1 MILQTPRMD
10 IQVLLYDIMD
20 WIAGLEMPQVPYM
33 DAICNFRAPDVNLSR
48 LEIHSLTLNGSGQA
62 AVWEKDQIDQIEF
75 CGKSCE
81 RKLIEK
87 KS

>member
-1 MILQTPRMD
+1 MD

-20 WIAGLEMPQVPYM
+20 LIAGLEMPQVPYM
-33 DAICNFRAPDVNLSR
+33 DALCNFGAPDVNLSR

-62 AVWEKDQIDQIEF
+62 AVWEKDQIDPIEF
-75 CGKSCE
+75 GGKSCE